1 MHKLSQ
7 MNNSNY
13 FIRKNGFTH
22 PFLMAFLLVALS
34 AFSSKS
40 AIAAADQSIIG
51 RWDLTV
57 NMDGRIA
64 PSWLEVKLSGVKTL
78 VGYFVAD
85 GGSARP
91 ISHVQ
96 VAADGKIHFSIPPQ
110 WERSEKYMELDA
122 VLENDQLKGTIT
134 ASYGKTFSFTGER
147 APLLKRTAA
156 PVWGKPIKLLNGT
169 NTDGWHASG
178 KTNQWVLINGVLTS
192 PKSGSNLITDQQ
204 FNDFKLHIEFKYPA
218 GSNSGVYL
226 RGRYEVQVEDNMG
239 KEPSSTYLGGIYGF
253 ITPNEMVAK
262 APGEWQSYDITLIGR
277 RVTVVAN
284 GKAII
289 VDQIIPGITGGA
301 LDSKEEAPGPI
312 MLQGDHGPIEYRNIV
327 ITPAK

>member
-1 MHKLSQ
+1 MKKIS
-7 MNNSNY
+7 
-13 FIRKNGFTH
+13 
-22 PFLMAFLLVALS
+22 LLLALS
-34 AFSSKS
+34 LFVS
-40 AIAAADQSIIG
+40 ASVLAAPSNSAAAPDNHSTTAKKVAADNDIIG

-96 VAADGKIHFSIPPQ
+96 VKEGKIHFSIPSQ
-110 WERSEKYMELDA
+110 WDRLDKYMEFDA

-134 ASYGKTFSFTGER
+134 QSYGKVHSFTGER
-147 APLLKRTAA
+147 APLLKRDKA
-156 PVWGKPIKLLNGT
+156 PVWGKPINLLSGKGIE
-169 NTDGWHASG
+169 GWHADRNN
-178 KTNQWVLINGVLTS
+178 NQWVNINGVLTS
-192 PKSGSNLITDQQ
+192 PKSGANIITDQN
-204 FNDFKLHIEFKYPA
+204 FEDFKLHIEFRYPA

-226 RGRYEVQVEDNMG
+226 RGRYEIQVEDNAG
-239 KEPSSTYLGGIYGF
+239 KEPSSTLFGGIYGF

-262 APGEWQSYDITLIGR
+262 APGEWQTYDITLVGR

-301 LDSKEEAPGPI
+301 LNSKEGEPGPI
-312 MLQGDHGPIEYRNIV
+312 MLQGDHGPVEYRNII

>member
-1 MHKLSQ
+1 MKKISL
-7 MNNSNY
+7 
-13 FIRKNGFTH
+13 F
-22 PFLMAFLLVALS
+22 VALS
-34 AFSSKS
+34 LFVS
-40 AIAAADQSIIG
+40 ASVLAAPSNSAAAPDNHSTTAKKVAADNDIIG

-96 VAADGKIHFSIPPQ
+96 VKEGKIHFSIPSQ
-110 WERSEKYMELDA
+110 WDRLDKYMEFDA

-134 ASYGKTFSFTGER
+134 QSYGKVHSFTGER
-147 APLLKRTAA
+147 APLLKRDKA
-156 PVWGKPIKLLNGT
+156 PVWGKPINLLSGKGIE
-169 NTDGWHASG
+169 GWHADRNN
-178 KTNQWVLINGVLTS
+178 NQWVNINGVLTS
-192 PKSGSNLITDQQ
+192 PKSGANIITDQN
-204 FNDFKLHIEFKYPA
+204 FEDFKLHIEFRYPA

-226 RGRYEVQVEDNMG
+226 RGRYEIQVEDNAG
-239 KEPSSTYLGGIYGF
+239 KEPSSTLFGGIYGF

-262 APGEWQSYDITLIGR
+262 APGEWQTYDITLVGR

-301 LDSKEEAPGPI
+301 LNSKEGEPGPI
-312 MLQGDHGPIEYRNIV
+312 MLQGDHGPVEYRNII

>member
-1 MHKLSQ
+1 MKKISL
-7 MNNSNY
+7 
-13 FIRKNGFTH
+13 F
-22 PFLMAFLLVALS
+22 VALS
-34 AFSSKS
+34 LFVS
-40 AIAAADQSIIG
+40 ASVLAAPSNSAAAPDNHSTTAKKVAADNDIIG

-96 VAADGKIHFSIPPQ
+96 VKEGKIHFSIPSQ
-110 WERSEKYMELDA
+110 WDRLDKYMEFDA

-134 ASYGKTFSFTGER
+134 QSYGKVHSFTGER
-147 APLLKRTAA
+147 APLLKRDKA
-156 PVWGKPIKLLNGT
+156 PVWGKPINLLSGKGIE
-169 NTDGWHASG
+169 GWHADRN
-178 KTNQWVLINGVLTS
+178 TNQWVNINGVLTS
-192 PKSGSNLITDQQ
+192 PKSGANIITDQN
-204 FNDFKLHIEFKYPA
+204 FEDFKLHIEFRYPA

-226 RGRYEVQVEDNMG
+226 RGRYEIQVEDNAG
-239 KEPSSTYLGGIYGF
+239 KEPSSTLFGGIYGF

-262 APGEWQSYDITLIGR
+262 APGEWQTYDITLVGR

-301 LDSKEEAPGPI
+301 LNSKEGEPGPI
-312 MLQGDHGPIEYRNIV
+312 MLQGDHGPVEYRNII